1 MDNLQFSVDNEG
13 VAILGSEYCSGYI
26 DILGTWNTGFYCPSS
41 DETVNVFCCG
51 SDTYKYC
58 CTKKDQVLQEE
69 MEGLTVVIGVLV
81 GASTALL
88 LLTIVL
94 CVCCPW
100 CPNYNKKY
108 YEKQRGPV
116 YHLPHPGSSASQG
129 TTTYSVSNGASDST
143 SPLAPSLTGQDTAR
157 PSQQAVQLY
166 RQGMSHSHTLPHS
179 LSHHHSFRV
188 REEGVRTTN
197 TDRKYGTLGR
207 QPREQPPAYHIL
219 PRASY
224 LLIPQDTPDLLSET
238 KIQADTALHSL
249 SQSMAK
255 VNMME
260 INKEEEEEEI
270 YQSTKF

>member
-1 MDNLQFSVDNEG
+1 MNNLRFSVDNQG

-26 DILGTWNTGFYCPSS
+26 DSIGKWNNGFYCPSN

-51 SDTYKYC
+51 SSLHKYC
-58 CTKKDQVLQEE
+58 CTKKDQLLQEE
-69 MEGLTVVIGVLV
+69 MEGLTVVIGILV

-88 LLTIVL
+88 LLTIVF

-100 CPNYNKKY
+100 CPNYKKLEP
-108 YEKQRGPV
+108 EKHRGSV
-116 YHLPHPGSSASQG
+116 YQLPHPDSSASG
-129 TTTYSVSNGASDST
+129 VTHTYSVSNGASGPST
-143 SPLAPSLTGQDTAR
+143 PIAPSLTGQEGGR
-157 PSQQAVQLY
+157 SSQAAVQLY
-166 RQGMSHSHTLPHS
+166 SQGMSHSHTLPHS

-188 REEGVRTTN
+188 RDEGAVVHQI
-197 TDRKYGTLGR
+197 DRKYGTLGR

-238 KIQADTALHSL
+238 KIQADTARRSL

-255 VNMME
+255 VNMMD
-260 INKEEEEEEI
+260 KEEEEEI

>member
-1 MDNLQFSVDNEG
+1 MSNLRFSVDNPG

-26 DILGTWNTGFYCPSS
+26 DLLGKWNNGFYCPSS
-41 DETVNVFCCG
+41 DQTVNVFCCG
-51 SDTYKYC
+51 SDSHKYC
-58 CTKKDQVLQEE
+58 CTKKDQIIQDE
-69 MEGLTVVIGVLV
+69 MEGLTLVIGVLV

-88 LLTIVL
+88 LLTIIS

-100 CPNYNKKY
+100 CPNYNKKDM
-108 YEKQRGPV
+108 EKFKSSMYR
-116 YHLPHPGSSASQG
+116 LPQPGSSDSRVTA
-129 TTTYSVSNGASDST
+129 TYSVSNGASGST
-143 SPLAPSLTGQDTAR
+143 TPLDPSLTAQDTR
-157 PSQQAVQLY
+157 SHYQQSGQLY
-166 RQGMSHSHTLPHS
+166 RQGISHSHTLPHS
-179 LSHHHSFRV
+179 LSHHHSFRI
-188 REEGVRTTN
+188 RDEGAVIQE

-219 PRASY
+219 PRSSY

-238 KIQADTALHSL
+238 KIQADTALASL

-260 INKEEEEEEI
+260 MDKEEEEEI

>member
-1 MDNLQFSVDNEG
+1 MSNLRFSVSSQEP
-13 VAILGSEYCSGYI
+13 AILGSEYCPGYV
-26 DILGTWNTGFYCPSS
+26 DVLGQWNTGFYCPASQ
-41 DETVNVFCCG
+41 DTGNVFCCG
-51 SDTYKYC
+51 SDTHKFC
-58 CTKKDQVLQEE
+58 CTKKDQILEEE

-81 GASTALL
+81 GASTAIL
-88 LLTIVL
+88 LLTIIS

-100 CPNYNKKY
+100 CPNYNKKEMDKFKGSMY
-108 YEKQRGPV
+108 R
-116 YHLPHPGSSASQG
+116 LPQPGSSESRVTAA
-129 TTTYSVSNGASDST
+129 YSVSNGASGPST
-143 SPLAPSLTGQDTAR
+143 PGGNSVGGGGEVTR
-157 PSQQAVQLY
+157 PSDQAGQLY
-166 RQGMSHSHTLPHS
+166 KQGMSHSHTLPHG
-179 LSHHHSFRV
+179 LSHHHSFRIG
-188 REEGVRTTN
+188 EKITSQHD

-219 PRASY
+219 PRSSY

-260 INKEEEEEEI
+260 INKDEEEEI